1 MNNDNIFKKIIN
13 KEIDSMIVYED
24 NDFIAILDIFPKQK
38 GHTLLIPKSNNEN
51 FLLENDNI
59 KTKINNILIL
69 LSNKLI
75 KNLNA
80 TGIKITTNIGKS
92 AGQEIMHTHFHL
104 IPYYDTNEK
113 KINNKE
119 ILNQLTNDD

>member
-1 MNNDNIFKKIIN
+1 MNENNIFKKIIN
-13 KEIDSMIVYED
+13 KEVDSMIIYED
-24 NDFIAILDIFPKQK
+24 KNFIAILDIFPKQK

-51 FLLENDNI
+51 FLLEDENI
-59 KTKINNILIL
+59 KSKINDILIF

-80 TGIKITTNIGKS
+80 SGIKITTNIGKS

-104 IPYYDTNEK
+104 IPYYDHNEK
-113 KINNKE
+113 NINNIE
-119 ILNQLTNDD
+119 ILNQITKN